1 MFKTRK
7 KDSIRR
13 RPIIIKTAEE
23 SEDEG
28 NLSDAS
34 VGTVPVPPPSSEA
47 QAPPKKMR
55 KKMKARVEKGP
66 KPVLSFGHEDEE
78 ESGGVGGA
86 AGRKDEA
93 FFRVK
98 KSKASK
104 VKRVRSGLVGR
115 LRGYPGLCCLN
126 SSVQLVALA

>member
-13 RPIIIKTAEE
+13 RPIISKTAEE
-23 SEDEG
+23 SDDDDG

-34 VGTVPVPPPSSEA
+34 VGTVPVPPPVNEA

-55 KKMKARVEKGP
+55 KKAKAKVEKGP

-78 ESGGVGGA
+78 ESGVVA
-86 AGRKDEA
+86 EAGRKKDEGV
-93 FFRVK
+93 FRVK

-104 VKRVRSGLVGR
+104 V
-115 LRGYPGLCCLN
+115 
-126 SSVQLVALA
+126 

>member
-1 MFKTRK
+1 MAPTKHVIFSKSVMFKTRK

-13 RPIIIKTAEE
+13 RPIISKTAEE
-23 SEDEG
+23 SDDEG

-34 VGTVPVPPPSSEA
+34 VGTVPVPPPASEE

-55 KKMKARVEKGP
+55 KKARSKVENGP

-78 ESGGVGGA
+78 ESGAVA
-86 AGRKDEA
+86 EAGRKKDEGV
-93 FFRVK
+93 FRVK

-104 VKRVRSGLVGR
+104 V
-115 LRGYPGLCCLN
+115 
-126 SSVQLVALA
+126 